1 MLILEP
7 LSNPVQTRSNILVE
21 PKKSGRSFREI
32 INGTESKFTTKS
44 STIHPI
50 TPSNASSFNSWM
62 NMGTSPVIRNDEGLP
77 LTTEQKQKQSEL
89 ESIRTKAA
97 AAEAQLS
104 RERKRVE
111 AAMEK
116 KRQEEAEKQA
126 LKLQE
131 EQRILKEQE
140 EQERKMLEI
149 EEIKK
154 EILKREEQQRISK
167 EQERMKREKEEQLRQ
182 KQQLELMRK
191 ENEAAEADRREQL
204 RREKLQELLEKMQR
218 QRISRAKQFIKQTIT
233 PYIHR
238 VRERIEKRDKA
249 ALERRRIW
257 HFNLLVGTKNPY
269 SSVKTSN
276 SKCLHSTP
284 EGIQK
289 RIGKC
294 LSAEQ
299 HALENL
305 KQVSFS
311 IFHHCILLS
320 NNI

>member
-1 MLILEP
+1 M
-7 LSNPVQTRSNILVE
+7 VE

-32 INGTESKFTTKS
+32 INGTEPNITVKS
-44 STIHPI
+44 SIIHPI
-50 TPSNASSFNSWM
+50 TSSNASPFNSWM
-62 NMGTSPVIRNDEGLP
+62 NMGTSPAMKNDEGL
-77 LTTEQKQKQSEL
+77 LQTTEQKQKQLEL
-89 ESIRTKAA
+89 DTIRTKAA

-131 EQRILKEQE
+131 QQRILKEQE

-154 EILKREEQQRISK
+154 EILRREEQQRISK
-167 EQERMKREKEEQLRQ
+167 EQERMKREKEEQLKQ
-182 KQQLELMRK
+182 KQLVELMRK

-218 QRISRAKQFIKQTIT
+218 QRILRTKHFIRQKIT
-233 PYIHR
+233 PYIYR

-257 HFNLLVGTKNPY
+257 HFNLLVGAKNPY
-269 SSVKTSN
+269 SSIKISN
-276 SKCLHSTP
+276 SKCLHSTS
-284 EGIQK
+284 EGIRK
-289 RIGKC
+289 RVGKC

-299 HALENL
+299 YALENI
-305 KQVSFS
+305 KQVSVW
-311 IFHHCILLS
+311 IFRQCILLPNS
-320 NNI
+320 I

>member
-1 MLILEP
+1 M
-7 LSNPVQTRSNILVE
+7 VE

-32 INGTESKFTTKS
+32 INGAEPNIAIKS
-44 STIHPI
+44 SNIHPI
-50 TPSNASSFNSWM
+50 TPSNASPFNSWM
-62 NMGTSPVIRNDEGLP
+62 NMSTSPAMRNDEGLSQ
-77 LTTEQKQKQSEL
+77 TEQKQKQLEL
-89 ESIRTKAA
+89 ETIRTKAA

-104 RERKRVE
+104 KERKRVE

-131 EQRILKEQE
+131 QQRILEEQE
-140 EQERKMLEI
+140 EQERKLLEI

-154 EILKREEQQRISK
+154 EILKREEQQRISR
-167 EQERMKREKEEQLRQ
+167 EQERIKREKEEQLKQ
-182 KQQLELMRK
+182 KQQIELMRK

-204 RREKLQELLEKMQR
+204 HRKKLQALLEKMQR
-218 QRISRAKQFIKQTIT
+218 QRILRAKHCIKQKIT

-249 ALERRRIW
+249 ALERRRMW
-257 HFNLLVGTKNPY
+257 HFNLLVGTENPY
-269 SSVKTSN
+269 SPVKISN
-276 SKCLHSTP
+276 PKCLHSTS
-284 EGIQK
+284 EGIRK
-289 RIGKC
+289 RVGKC

-299 HALENL
+299 YALENL
-305 KQVSFS
+305 KQVNFS
-311 IFHHCILLS
+311 IFHQYILLS